1 MMLSS
6 LTWLATSDK
15 RMLERERRR
24 AGWIKERTFSVKLI
38 SLVSKVNYV
47 LRKDIKL

>member
-1 MMLSS
+1 MILSS

-15 RMLERERRR
+15 RMLEWEKRR
-24 AGWIKERTFSVKLI
+24 AEWIKERTFSVKLI

-47 LRKDIKL
+47 LSKDIKL

>member
-6 LTWLATSDK
+6 LTWLATSGK
-15 RMLERERRR
+15 RRLEREKRRVE
-24 AGWIKERTFSVKLI
+24 WIEERTFSVKLI
-38 SLVSKVNYV
+38 SLVSKVYYV